1 MHNVNSRTA
10 KDVAARLLQLDALD
24 PEAPIDLYIA
34 TGGGWVDNAFSIIDT
49 MRLIEAPVNTWALGG
64 CYSSGTMIL
73 AAGTGRRRATE
84 DAILMVHTNNVD
96 MEADAYSYDPLTNV
110 RFERAWR
117 AMSNLPE
124 EWFPLTEEAMYYLSP
139 EQAMRFEIIDE
150 IVPMWDV
157 DFDAGDGS

>member
-1 MHNVNSRTA
+1 MPHAVQ
-10 KDVAARLLQLDALD
+10 QLKAFH
-24 PEAPIDLYIA
+24 IDL
-34 TGGGWVDNAFSIIDT
+34 N
-49 MRLIEAPVNTWALGG
+49 PVNNWAPPQG
-64 CYSSGTMIL
+64 
-73 AAGTGRRRATE
+73 
-84 DAILMVHTNNVD
+84 
-96 MEADAYSYDPLTNV
+96 DPLTNV